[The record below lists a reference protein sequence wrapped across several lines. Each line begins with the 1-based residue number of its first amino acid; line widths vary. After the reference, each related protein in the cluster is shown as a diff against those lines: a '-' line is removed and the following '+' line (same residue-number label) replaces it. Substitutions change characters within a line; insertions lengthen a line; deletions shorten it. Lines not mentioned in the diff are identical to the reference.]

1 MDQNY
6 WKQYYIKN
14 KERMKASH
22 KKHRD
27 NPEYK
32 EYNREYQKNRREV
45 DSTFKVKDNL
55 RSRIYNAIQ
64 DGFKLNKNKFIDEI
78 GCDIEEYFVY
88 LEQRWDNNMS
98 WDNYGEYWE
107 IDHIIPI
114 SKGGSFHYKNTQ
126 PLTVTEN
133 RHKSD
138 KIPHTYNRI

>member
-1 MDQNY
+1 
-6 WKQYYIKN
+6 
-14 KERMKASH
+14 MKASH

-98 WDNYGEYWE
+98 WDNYGKYWE

>member
-1 MDQNY
+1 
-6 WKQYYIKN
+6 
-14 KERMKASH
+14 MKASH

-27 NPEYK
+27 RPEHK
-32 EYNREYQKNRREV
+32 EYNREYQKNKRNT
-45 DSTFKVKDNL
+45 DSIFKIKDNL

-64 DGFKLNKNKFIDEI
+64 DGFKLNKNKFISEI
-78 GCDIEEYFVY
+78 GCDIKEYLVY
-88 LEQRWDNNMS
+88 LEQRWDDNMS

-126 PLTVTEN
+126 PLTITEN

-138 KIPHTYNRI
+138 KILHTYNRT